1 MGLLVSLI
9 TVAEGSAY
17 ASFVEPWRAA
27 ITEMSRKPD
36 EIVIVIGD
44 KDAAG
49 IQDYD
54 WSDIPTK
61 IVTLHEPFSNAYFN
75 AAVCAASSG
84 WISFCG
90 IDDLMLPNAYIGID
104 DSSDIAVGTVLL
116 DNIRAWRGSWNP
128 EHMQHFNPLPAH
140 SLFKKDLWIQV
151 GGYPDIRW
159 SDWGFWLKCATT
171 NPTVSYAENPLA
183 IFNTGQGRE
192 TMSGV
197 SLDPLIRMQADLE
210 LQAFRDSL
218 Q

>member
-1 MGLLVSLI
+1 MGLPISLVTI
-9 TVAEGSAY
+9 AEGSAY

-36 EIVIVIGD
+36 EIVIVIGEQ
-44 KDAAG
+44 DAAG
-49 IQDYD
+49 IHGYD
-54 WSDIPTK
+54 WSEIPTK
-61 IVTLHEPFSNAYFN
+61 IITLHEPFGTAYFN
-75 AAVCAASSG
+75 AAVSAASSD

-104 DSSDIAVGTVLL
+104 DSSHIAVGTVLL
-116 DNIRAWRGSWNP
+116 DNVRAWRGSWNP

-140 SLFKKDLWIQV
+140 SLYKKDLWIEV

-159 SDWGFWLKCATT
+159 SDWGFWLKCATV
-171 NPTVSYAENPLA
+171 NPIVSYAAYPLVN
-183 IFNTGQGRE
+183 FNTGQDRE

-218 Q
+218 K